1 MRNSASF
8 LLALACLLLLSIPTQ
23 AQTERTPAQGGKG
36 AITGRVTDRS
46 GGVLQGAQISVEPV
60 GLTAV
65 SDVQG
70 QFFINDLDLGSYT
83 ITVTYVGFAK
93 FTQTVN
99 VVAGQAASVE
109 AKLSLQSENQEV
121 LVTAERP
128 SAEAEAIN
136 IERTADNI
144 VQVLPA
150 QVIRS
155 LPNANMADALGRLP
169 SVTLER
175 DEGEGKYVQVRGTEP
190 RLTNTTINGINV
202 PSPEPGVRQIKFD
215 AIPADIVESVE
226 INKTLQANMEGDGIG
241 GSVNL
246 VTKTATERPTVSLSG
261 MGGYTPIV
269 NGRSLTEE
277 AGTIGQ
283 RFGASK
289 RFGVLIGGSYD
300 WNGRGIDDIEPV
312 PDIATLANGRTVS
325 WKDGMDIREYRYFR
339 TRWGLAGSADYTLG
353 QGSNIYFR
361 GLYSDFH
368 NYGERWAYT
377 LTDNTPGI
385 QLLAPGNVGCP
396 TSTGT
401 TVAPCTAP
409 PTFNAQLRNPDIGVG
424 SLMLGGRHVQATTWF
439 SWDLS
444 ASRSFY
450 GNAPYST
457 AVFNSTLT
465 TSACQYDPAA
475 TKNQYLPQWSAACFT
490 EGYNPANLALNNIN
504 RSLGHSAQL
513 NLQAAGA
520 GAKRYH
526 LGSRLATI
534 EIGGSFRNVH
544 KFADTYRLT
553 LVPNGTVLLS
563 SLPNRLTN
571 NNYYNGGNYELGY
584 NANYEDAIAFAN
596 ANPSAFTSSSTF
608 GQDPSF
614 YNLVEKVSAGYVM
627 NTIELSSRFRLI
639 AGVRFEGTTDR
650 VVNFSVGP
658 SSLTPNSF
666 SGSYVTVLP
675 SASVR
680 YAVGSNSYLRF
691 VYARGLSR
699 PQEQDIAQALDW
711 TLAANGGNRG
721 AITFGNAN
729 LKAETGDDIDILF
742 DHYLNP
748 FGIISVGYF
757 YKYLH
762 DPIIAHTFFLD
773 NYQPP
778 GGPLG
783 NWLATQPVNAGS
795 AWISGLEAA
804 YLQHF
809 SSLPGAWGGLGLSAN
824 YGYTASGTSG
834 IPGRSDHPRLLRMS
848 PNAFNVSPTYD
859 RGRVSLRVGL
869 SYNQANIYSYQFA
882 DGTPGGVTG
891 PLSDIYFYTHFQVDA
906 QGSVRLGKGL
916 SFIMYGLNVN
926 NEVFGFYQGSPLYMI
941 QREYYQPT
949 IAAGFR
955 WSPLREK

>member
-1 MRNSASF
+1 MRTFVRF
-8 LLALACLLLLSIPTQ
+8 LLVVAGLLFLSTSIQ
-23 AQTERTPAQGGKG
+23 AQTGRGG
-36 AITGRVTDRS
+36 ITGKVADS
-46 GGVLQGAQISVEPV
+46 GGGVLQGAQVGVEPGEISV
-60 GLTAV
+60 V
-65 SDVQG
+65 SDAQG
-70 QFFINDLDLGSYT
+70 QFFVNNLSPGSYT
-83 ITVTYVGFAK
+83 VTITYVGFAK
-93 FTQTVN
+93 FTQAVTVT
-99 VVAGQAASVE
+99 AGQVASVE
-109 AKLSLQSENQEV
+109 AKLGVESQNSEV
-121 LVTAERP
+121 LVTGERP

-136 IERTADNI
+136 VERTADNL

-150 QVIRS
+150 EVIRS

-215 AIPADIVESVE
+215 AIPADIVESVQ

-246 VTKTATERPTVSLSG
+246 VTKTATERPTISLSSSV
-261 MGGYTPIV
+261 GYTPIV

-283 RFGASK
+283 RFGANK
-289 RFGVLIGGSYD
+289 KFGVLIGGSYD

-312 PDIATLANGRTVS
+312 PDIATLANGSTVS
-325 WKDGMDIREYRYFR
+325 WNDAMDIREYRYFR

-353 QGSNIYFR
+353 QGSNIYLR

-368 NYGERWAYT
+368 NYGDRWAYT

-385 QLLAPGNVGCP
+385 QLLAPGNAGG
-396 TSTGT
+396 GT
-401 TVAPCTAP
+401 TA

-424 SLMLGGRHVQATTWF
+424 SLMLGGRHVRTTTWF

-444 ASRSFY
+444 ASRGWY
-450 GNAPYST
+450 GNAAYST
-457 AVFNSTLT
+457 AVFNSTLS
-465 TSACQYDPAA
+465 TSACQYDPAN
-475 TKNQYLPQWSAACFT
+475 TKNQYLPQWNAACFT
-490 EGYNPANLALNNIN
+490 EGYTPTNLALNNIN

-513 NLQAAGA
+513 NLQVAGA

-526 LGSRLATI
+526 MGSRVATM
-534 EIGGSFRNVH
+534 EIGGNFRNVH
-544 KFADTYRLT
+544 KFSDTFRLT
-553 LVPNGTVLLS
+553 LNPSGTFLLS

-571 NNYYNGGNYELGY
+571 NNYYNGGEYKLGY

-596 ANPSAFTSSSTF
+596 ANPSSFTSSSTS
-608 GQDPSF
+608 GQDLAD
-614 YNLVEKVSAGYVM
+614 YGLLEKISAGYVM
-627 NTIELSSRFRLI
+627 NTVDLSSRFRLI
-639 AGVRFEGTTDR
+639 AGLRAEVTKDR
-650 VVNFSVGP
+650 VNNLATGP
-658 SSLTPNSF
+658 CPAPQTGTCIFPNKF
-666 SGSYVTVLP
+666 SGSYFTILP
-675 SASVR
+675 STSLR

-711 TLAANGGNRG
+711 TPAANGGNRA

-729 LKAETGDDIDILF
+729 LKAETGDDFDVLF
-742 DHYLNP
+742 EHYLKP
-748 FGIISVGYF
+748 FGIISFGYF

-762 DPIIAHTFFLD
+762 NPIVSKTFPLD

-778 GGPLG
+778 GAPAPL
-783 NWLATQPVNAGS
+783 NFLATQPVNAGS

-809 SSLPGAWGGLGLSAN
+809 SSLPGVWGGLGLSAN

-848 PNAFNVSPTYD
+848 PNAFNISPTYD
-859 RGRVSLRVGL
+859 RGRLSLRVGL
-869 SYNQANIYSYQFA
+869 SFNQANIFSYQFT
-882 DGTPGGVTG
+882 DCTGISNCTPTAGGVTG
-891 PLSDIYFYTHFQVDA
+891 PLSDIYFYSHFQVDA

-916 SFIMYGLNVN
+916 SLVMYGLDLN
-926 NEVFGFYQGSPLYMI
+926 NAVFGFYQGSSQYMI

-949 IAAGFR
+949 FAAGVR
-955 WSPLREK
+955 WSPTHEK

>member
-8 LLALACLLLLSIPTQ
+8 LLALACFLLLSIPTQ

-109 AKLSLQSENQEV
+109 VKLSLQSENQEV

-563 SLPNRLTN
+563 SFPNRLTN

-748 FGIISVGYF
+748 FGIISFGYF